1 MLPSLD
7 VAAEGCP
14 TPRGIIAP
22 WGVAK
27 RRLRPTGKRRSVSL
41 ITSGFSFLY
50 SDAPTADGH
59 SYGDGD
65 AVSICYCIWPV
76 SPELRSSGPPS
87 FYLTW
92 SAVTLRPF
100 PVALLQTNDETKNT
114 RVHLVD
120 TSALFPFPSLHICR
134 SGFPSS
140 SSCLISVHNPAG
152 RAFPSNPLVH
162 TIKPIA
168 DL

>member
-1 MLPSLD
+1 MPPSLD

-14 TPRGIIAP
+14 TPRGIITP
-22 WGVAK
+22 REVAK
-27 RRLRPTGKRRSVSL
+27 RRLRPTGKHRSVSL

-65 AVSICYCIWPV
+65 AVSICYSIWPV
-76 SPELRSSGPPS
+76 SPELRGSGPPS

-92 SAVTLRPF
+92 STVTLRPF
-100 PVALLQTNDETKNT
+100 PVALLPTNNETKNT

-120 TSALFPFPSLHICR
+120 TSVTLPSPPLHICR

-140 SSCLISVHNPAG
+140 LSYTLFSLFV
-152 RAFPSNPLVH
+152 LVLF
-162 TIKPIA
+162 
-168 DL
+168 DQRS